1 MSCRLQ
7 GFISWVGSN
16 ILFFKLTFYLSNPS
30 SDSGDGQKRFLQVG
44 KFSTHTLRIMDRGGA
59 LNELELHDASWRKS
73 ARDRSRGSGGAS
85 QVRASLCM
93 DMRIVIVQEN
103 IVIIAPSV
111 VKRNNWVMK
120 INSEIREAEETIAGL
135 ENPGSRKHSLGDIL

>member
-1 MSCRLQ
+1 
-7 GFISWVGSN
+7 
-16 ILFFKLTFYLSNPS
+16 
-30 SDSGDGQKRFLQVG
+30 
-44 KFSTHTLRIMDRGGA
+44 
-59 LNELELHDASWRKS
+59 
-73 ARDRSRGSGGAS
+73 
-85 QVRASLCM
+85 M
-93 DMRIVIVQEN
+93 DMRIVIESVQEN